1 MGELCNKSKQYLC
14 QQEKDFYRQCFVRT
28 GNKLTELSFPCVMGI
43 LNVTPDSFYAQS
55 RKQDE
60 DAVLLRCRQIIEE
73 GGSWIDIGGYSSR
86 PGSDMP
92 SADEELL
99 RLCRAMDVLR
109 SHFPDFPVSV
119 DTARVVVAERMVKDY
134 GVAMINDISGG
145 SLDKALF
152 YTVADLHVPYVLSHI
167 QGVPGNMQDNPVYD
181 DIMQEMSLYFEE
193 KISELRSIG
202 VNDIILDPGFGF
214 GKLWEHN
221 RTILRELDS
230 LKNHGLPIMVGVSR
244 KTMIY
249 KTLGVSPEKALNG
262 TTVAHVFA
270 LMRGVDFLR
279 VHDVREAVECVR
291 LTGEFGLGCN
301 SQK

>member
-1 MGELCNKSKQYLC
+1 MNEGCSKPKQDSYE
-14 QQEKDFYRQCFVRT
+14 QGFYKQCFMRVGDR
-28 GNKLTELSFPCVMGI
+28 LEEFRFPCVMGI
-43 LNVTPDSFYAQS
+43 LNVTPDSFYAES

-60 DAVLLRCRQIIEE
+60 ESVVLRCRQIIEE

-92 SADEELL
+92 SADEELS
-99 RLCRAMDVLR
+99 RLCRAMDVIR
-109 SHFPDFPVSV
+109 CHFPEFPVSV
-119 DTARVVVAERMVKDY
+119 DTARAVVAERMVKDY

-145 SLDKALF
+145 TLDKALF

-167 QGVPGNMQDNPVYD
+167 QGIPGNMQDNPVYG
-181 DIMQEMSLYFEE
+181 DIMREMSLYFEE
-193 KISELRSIG
+193 KISELRCIG

-221 RTILRELDS
+221 RTVLRELSS
-230 LKNHGLPIMVGVSR
+230 LKNHELPIMVGVSR

-249 KTLGVSPEKALNG
+249 KTLGVPPEKALNG

-270 LMRGVDFLR
+270 LKQGADFLR
-279 VHDVREAVECVR
+279 VHDVREAVECVK
-291 LTGEFGLGCN
+291 LAGEFG
-301 SQK
+301 